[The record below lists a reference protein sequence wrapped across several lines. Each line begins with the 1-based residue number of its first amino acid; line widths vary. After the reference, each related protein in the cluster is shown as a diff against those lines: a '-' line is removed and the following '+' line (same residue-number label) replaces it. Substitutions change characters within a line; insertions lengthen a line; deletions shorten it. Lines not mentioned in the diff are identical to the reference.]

1 MIGRE
6 LTLSYCTHYLKN
18 FTRSFMLVVVTSLA
32 SLSDKYLNVN
42 LQFRMRTFF
51 QFNFIHFVNHR
62 RWEENLFIIQLHKV
76 KYK

>member
-1 MIGRE
+1 
-6 LTLSYCTHYLKN
+6 
-18 FTRSFMLVVVTSLA
+18 MLVVVTSLA

-62 RWEENLFIIQLHKV
+62 RWEENLFIMRDTCQMMSANTMDIEWFT
-76 KYK
+76 

>member
-1 MIGRE
+1 
-6 LTLSYCTHYLKN
+6 
-18 FTRSFMLVVVTSLA
+18 MLVVVTSLA

-51 QFNFIHFVNHR
+51 QFNFIRFVNHR